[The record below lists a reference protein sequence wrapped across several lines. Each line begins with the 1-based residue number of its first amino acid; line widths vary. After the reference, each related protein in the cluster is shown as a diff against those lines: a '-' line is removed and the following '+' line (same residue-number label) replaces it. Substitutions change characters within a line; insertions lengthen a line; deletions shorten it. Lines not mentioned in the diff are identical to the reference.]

1 MGVFGRQ
8 DKMARK
14 RHSAEQIINKL
25 REAEVH
31 LGQGMSVPE
40 VSRKLGVT
48 EQTYYRW
55 RKEYGGL
62 KTDQA
67 RKLKDL
73 EKENARLK
81 KLVADLSLDKAMLQE
96 VASGNF

>member
-1 MGVFGRQ
+1 M
-8 DKMARK
+8 
-14 RHSAEQIINKL
+14 NKL

-31 LGQGMSVPE
+31 INQGISISE
-40 VSRKLGVT
+40 ASRKIGVT

-62 KTDQA
+62 RIEQA
-67 RKLKDL
+67 KRLKSL

-81 KLVADLSLDKAMLQE
+81 KLVADLSLDNAILKEATE
-96 VASGNF
+96 GNF

>member
-1 MGVFGRQ
+1 MV
-8 DKMARK
+8 RK
-14 RHSAEQIINKL
+14 NFTAEQIINKL

-31 LGQGMSVPE
+31 ITQGMSILE
-40 VSRKLGVT
+40 MSRKIGVT

-62 KTDQA
+62 RIEQA
-67 RKLKDL
+67 KKLKAL

-81 KLVADLSLDKAMLQE
+81 KLVADLSLDNAILKEAAE
-96 VASGNF
+96 GNF